1 MNSDKPRHYFHPAAR
16 LLTYRLGT
24 QGRRNAF
31 SRRFRRASLF
41 KEFLLSDSGVSSF
54 CPSPSIAGRRT
65 KSGLVIRRSVFWPA
79 VLFILLC
86 VGLASVFPNSMARL
100 FSSAQDFIAAKLSW
114 FYILAVAII
123 LCAMTLIAVSRF
135 GSIRLGPDHARPAF
149 SLPVWFAM
157 LFSTGMGIGI
167 MFFGIAEPVMHF
179 LAPPEGEAQTVAAA
193 RSALE
198 TTFFHWGLH
207 AWAIYAAVGL
217 MLAYFGF
224 RRGLPLTL
232 RSALYPLIGERIYG
246 PIGDAADVFAVTG
259 TVFGVATS
267 LGFGVLQINSGLGY
281 LFGVSTST
289 SLQMALIFGISALS
303 ALSAASGLNRGI
315 KLLSEAN
322 LILAVLLLALVF
334 AVGPTAELLKHFV
347 ENTGIYLSGLITKT
361 FTLYAYEPQNTE
373 WLGGWTLQYWGWWI
387 SWSPFV
393 GLFIAQIS
401 RGRTIR
407 EFLAGVLLIPAG
419 FTLLWMTAFGNSAI
433 DLIMSGT
440 GSALAAAVSNDV
452 STALYKFFE
461 YLPGTPY
468 LCAIGMGM
476 VIVFF
481 VTSADSGAFVSDTI
495 ASGGARRTPPA
506 QRVFWA
512 MLPAVCAAVLLKAG
526 GLQALQTMTL
536 VSALPFAAVLLT
548 SLCGLLRSLRYDDMR
563 RQTRR
568 STVTSSAASGLRDDW
583 RERLRTIVTYPTERD
598 VRKWFDR
605 TIVPALE
612 DISTEFEKAS
622 LAARVVR
629 RDDAVALTVV
639 YPEVPDFLYEVRL
652 RHYES
657 PETTPESD
665 QSAFS
670 RAEVFLR
677 EGSRDYDLMGWSREQ
692 IIHDVLDQ
700 YEKHLTFLRAVN
712 APSVAT

>member
-1 MNSDKPRHYFHPAAR
+1 
-16 LLTYRLGT
+16 
-24 QGRRNAF
+24 
-31 SRRFRRASLF
+31 
-41 KEFLLSDSGVSSF
+41 
-54 CPSPSIAGRRT
+54 
-65 KSGLVIRRSVFWPA
+65 
-79 VLFILLC
+79 
-86 VGLASVFPNSMARL
+86 
-100 FSSAQDFIAAKLSW
+100 
-114 FYILAVAII
+114 
-123 LCAMTLIAVSRF
+123 MTLIALSRF

-563 RQTRR
+563 RQARR
-568 STVTSSAASGLRDDW
+568 STVTSSAASGLRDD
-583 RERLRTIVTYPTERD
+583 
-598 VRKWFDR
+598 
-605 TIVPALE
+605 
-612 DISTEFEKAS
+612 
-622 LAARVVR
+622 
-629 RDDAVALTVV
+629 
-639 YPEVPDFLYEVRL
+639 
-652 RHYES
+652 
-657 PETTPESD
+657 
-665 QSAFS
+665 
-670 RAEVFLR
+670 
-677 EGSRDYDLMGWSREQ
+677 
-692 IIHDVLDQ
+692 
-700 YEKHLTFLRAVN
+700 
-712 APSVAT
+712 

>member
-1 MNSDKPRHYFHPAAR
+1 MNSDKPRHSFHPATR

-24 QGRRNAF
+24 QGRGNAF
-31 SRRFRRASLF
+31 SRRFRLASLF

-135 GSIRLGPDHARPAF
+135 GSIRLGPDHVHPAF

-481 VTSADSGAFVSDTI
+481 RHVGRLGRLRVRHHRER
-495 ASGGARRTPPA
+495 RRTPNAPG
-506 QRVFWA
+506 
-512 MLPAVCAAVLLKAG
+512 AARLLGHAPG
-526 GLQALQTMTL
+526 R
-536 VSALPFAAVLLT
+536 
-548 SLCGLLRSLRYDDMR
+548 LRS
-563 RQTRR
+563 R
-568 STVTSSAASGLRDDW
+568 SSEGGRPAGAAD
-583 RERLRTIVTYPTERD
+583 
-598 VRKWFDR
+598 
-605 TIVPALE
+605 
-612 DISTEFEKAS
+612 
-622 LAARVVR
+622 
-629 RDDAVALTVV
+629 DDARLGPSLRRGAPDVAL
-639 YPEVPDFLYEVRL
+639 R
-652 RHYES
+652 S
-657 PETTPESD
+657 
-665 QSAFS
+665 
-670 RAEVFLR
+670 
-677 EGSRDYDLMGWSREQ
+677 
-692 IIHDVLDQ
+692 
-700 YEKHLTFLRAVN
+700 
-712 APSVAT
+712 PSVASLRRHAAPDAPKHGDVLRRVGSAGRLARAPAHDRNLPDRARCEKVVRPYDRSRT